1 MKIKIKIENC
11 SKETM
16 SITKEPEALEAFIE
30 ANDEIEVETN
40 EQEDN
45 ILICIGKNEDGTIYV
60 QIWDA
65 LNTQYV
71 IYHKGKDMFEEYW
84 E

>member
-1 MKIKIKIENC
+1 MKVKIKLKNC
-11 SKETM
+11 SGDTM
-16 SITKEPEALEAFIE
+16 SITKEPEAVETYIAT
-30 ANDEIEVETN
+30 NNEIEIETN

-45 ILICIGKNEDGTIYV
+45 ISINIGKNNDGSIYV

-71 IYHKGKDMFEEYW
+71 IYKDGDNIFKDYL
-84 E
+84 

>member
-1 MKIKIKIENC
+1 MKIKITIQNC

-16 SITKEPEALEAFIE
+16 SINKEPEAVEAFID

-45 ILICIGKNEDGTIYV
+45 ILINIGKKEDGSIYV

-65 LNTQYV
+65 LNTRYV
-71 IYHKGKDMFEEYW
+71 IYHKGKDMFEGFSE
-84 E
+84 